1 MCTSKKDTQKNVVL
15 QTHESP
21 PLGNYLMMYIFGQN
35 IIPMAKSGNRQD
47 LWNVL
52 VGEIFTM
59 LLVIIIKVNISRALT
74 ILQVLC

>member
-1 MCTSKKDTQKNVVL
+1 MRTSKKDMQKNVVL

-35 IIPMAKSGNRQD
+35 IIPMVKSGNRQD

-52 VGEIFTM
+52 VGETFTM
-59 LLVIIIKVNISRALT
+59 LLVIIIKFNISRILT